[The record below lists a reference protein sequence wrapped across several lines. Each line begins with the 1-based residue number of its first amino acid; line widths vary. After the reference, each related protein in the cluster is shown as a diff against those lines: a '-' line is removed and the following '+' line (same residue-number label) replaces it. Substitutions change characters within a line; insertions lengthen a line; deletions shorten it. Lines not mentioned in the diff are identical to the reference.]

1 MRGMEPIKLKLK
13 YAANTF
19 EINLGATEDAY
30 ARIAA
35 ELSLAPSRLKLIRAG
50 KVLPPRGSDELSAAL
65 RQPGTL
71 LVLSS
76 DPLPSMSA
84 RYITSARDGARSAWD
99 ALTWEALRFY
109 SVFAVTWL
117 WSMVTSGGRAVIAF
131 VSSAVVAPP
140 PRREE
145 RRD

>member
-1 MRGMEPIKLKLK
+1 MEPFTLKLK
-13 YAANTF
+13 HAGSSL
-19 EINLGATEDAY
+19 ELSLGAGEDAY

-35 ELSLAPSRLKLIRAG
+35 ELSLAPSRVKLIRAG
-50 KVLPPRGSDELSAAL
+50 KVLPPRDSDELSAAL

-76 DPLPSMSA
+76 DPLPGA
-84 RYITSARDGARSAWD
+84 ATRLATSAREGTRSAWE
-99 ALTWEALRFY
+99 ALTWEAVRFY

-117 WSMVTSGGRAVIAF
+117 WSMIASGGRAAIAF